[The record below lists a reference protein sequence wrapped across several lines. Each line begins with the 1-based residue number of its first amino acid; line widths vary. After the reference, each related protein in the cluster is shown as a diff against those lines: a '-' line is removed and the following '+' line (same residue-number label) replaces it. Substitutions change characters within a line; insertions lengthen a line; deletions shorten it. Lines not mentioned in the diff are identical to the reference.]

1 MSGWIRAAGAVLL
14 GLFLL
19 LMLPERDKPMHT
31 VLSMAICALAL
42 LSLGEY
48 LRPVLGFLG
57 ELEALGNLQPELTG
71 ILFKATGVGMVAEI
85 SALLCEDAGKGSLG
99 KTLRLLSAGGILWLA
114 LPVFR
119 GLLELL
125 QSILEGI

>member
-1 MSGWIRAAGAVLL
+1 MAGWFRAAGAVLL

-19 LMLPERDKPMHT
+19 LMLPEQDKPMHSA
-31 VLSMAICALAL
+31 LSMAICALSL
-42 LSLGEY
+42 LALGEY
-48 LRPVLGFLG
+48 LRPVLGFLD
-57 ELEALGNLQPELTG
+57 ELETLGGLQPELG
-71 ILFKATGVGMVAEI
+71 EILFKATGVGIVSELA
-85 SALLCEDAGKGSLG
+85 ALLCEDSGKVSLA
-99 KTLRLLSAGGILWLA
+99 KTLRLLSAGAILWLS